1 MCKKMCRTAMMTIG
15 TLSAEEPDKRSRQ
28 FALFNVVNFKNEGCA
43 STSSRWAN
51 EQNESY
57 SMGG

>member
-1 MCKKMCRTAMMTIG
+1 MCRTAMMTIG

-43 STSSRWAN
+43 STSSRWAKMN
-51 EQNESY
+51 R
-57 SMGG
+57 MRVIP